1 MIYNYEKKRFLKMTS
16 ISTLLAAGEWMG
28 LSNVFA
34 QFPSKSV
41 SGYSMV
47 VISRTVAWSI
57 ES

>member
-1 MIYNYEKKRFLKMTS
+1 MKRRDFLKMTS

-41 SGYSMV
+41 NGYSMV